1 MPKTDKK
8 LDYSDKDRW
17 GRSDFVEFLLGLDL
31 LHINSNLQQHHQMQ
45 MHHPEF
51 ALNQIVWSKIT
62 GFHQQ
67 VHPFHVKKHIHLLL
81 ICWLSSVSMFR
92 YLFLINILQSHLSK
106 TFKAPR
112 PINIKGTKNPT
123 WFIYDK
129 EQNMPFITLHV
140 TTIVIHVSS
149 NQCIQKTLCAKIF
162 WAPGTILALYLV

>member
-8 LDYSDKDRW
+8 LYYIDKNQW
-17 GRSDFVEFLLGLDL
+17 GQLDFVELLLGLDS
-31 LHINSNLQQHHQMQ
+31 LHINSNQQHHQMQ
-45 MHHPEF
+45 IHHPKF

-67 VHPFHVKKHIHLLL
+67 VHRFHVKKHIHLPL

-92 YLFLINILQSHLSK
+92 YLFLINILQSNLSK
-106 TFKAPR
+106 SFKAPR
-112 PINIKGTKNPT
+112 PINIKGTNVYLT

-129 EQNMPFITLHV
+129 EQNMSFITLHV
-140 TTIVIHVSS
+140 TAIVIHVSS

-162 WAPGTILALYLV
+162 WAPGTMLALYLV